1 MAVYGYHRTSTKEQH
16 LDRGIT
22 AIKEFCEKN
31 GLELAKIFT
40 DQQTGKN
47 FDRPRYTV
55 MKEDVLR
62 ENDVLIIK
70 EFDRLGRNKQA
81 SLKELRELQEKG
93 VKVVFLDIPT
103 SWLLA
108 TGNVE
113 NRPIMEMINNILI
126 EVYSTIAQQEV
137 ERKESRQAE
146 GIQAMK
152 DRGEWEKYGRPTVEL
167 PENFL
172 ETVKRW
178 RGGELKAVEAMAIL
192 DMKPATFYRKVKE
205 LGL

>member
-22 AIKEFCEKN
+22 AIKEFCQKN
-31 GLELAKIFT
+31 GLELERIYT

-62 ENDVLIIK
+62 NGDILIIK

-81 SLKELRELQEKG
+81 SLKELRELQEMG

-103 SWLLA
+103 SWMLA

-113 NRPIMEMINNILI
+113 NKSIMEMINNILI
-126 EVYSTIAQQEV
+126 EVYSTIAQQEI
-137 ERKESRQAE
+137 ERKETRQAE
-146 GIQAMK
+146 GIKAMK
-152 DRGEWEKYGRPTVEL
+152 ERGEWDKYGRPSLEL
-167 PENFL
+167 PENFK
-172 ETVKRW
+172 EVVASW
-178 RGGELKAVEAMAIL
+178 RAGEMKAVDAMRVL
-192 DMKPATFYRKVKE
+192 NMKKGTFYNKVKE
-205 LGL
+205 MEQ

>member
-70 EFDRLGRNKQA
+70 EFVCYPRQIL
-81 SLKELRELQEKG
+81 LKLQYRKM
-93 VKVVFLDIPT
+93 
-103 SWLLA
+103 
-108 TGNVE
+108 E
-113 NRPIMEMINNILI
+113 NRFTARYLLLML
-126 EVYSTIAQQEV
+126 
-137 ERKESRQAE
+137 
-146 GIQAMK
+146 
-152 DRGEWEKYGRPTVEL
+152 
-167 PENFL
+167 
-172 ETVKRW
+172 
-178 RGGELKAVEAMAIL
+178 
-192 DMKPATFYRKVKE
+192 
-205 LGL
+205 

>member
-1 MAVYGYHRTSTKEQH
+1 MPVYAYHRTSTKEQH

-22 AIKEFCEKN
+22 AINEFCEKN
-31 GLELAKIFT
+31 GLDLVKIYT

-62 ENDVLIIK
+62 DGDVLIIK
-70 EFDRLGRNKQA
+70 EFDRLGRNKQGC
-81 SLKELRELQEKG
+81 LKELRELQEKG

-113 NRPIMEMINNILI
+113 NKPIVEMINNILI

-137 ERKESRQAE
+137 ERKETRQAE
-146 GIQAMK
+146 GIKAMK
-152 DRGEWEKYGRPTVEL
+152 ERGEWEKYGRPKAEI
-167 PENFL
+167 PDEFQ

-178 RGGELKAVEAMAIL
+178 RNGELKAVEAMAEL
-192 DMKPATFYRKVKE
+192 KMKPATFYRKVKE
-205 LGL
+205 MGL

>member
-22 AIKEFCEKN
+22 AIKEFCQKN
-31 GLELAKIFT
+31 GLELERIYT

-62 ENDVLIIK
+62 NGDILIIK

-81 SLKELRELQEKG
+81 SLKELRELQEMG

-103 SWLLA
+103 SWMLA

-113 NRPIMEMINNILI
+113 NKSIMEMINNILI
-126 EVYSTIAQQEV
+126 EVYSTIAQQEI
-137 ERKESRQAE
+137 ERKETRQAE
-146 GIQAMK
+146 GIKAMK
-152 DRGEWEKYGRPTVEL
+152 ERGEWDKYGRPSLEL
-167 PENFL
+167 PENFK
-172 ETVKRW
+172 EVVASW
-178 RGGELKAVEAMAIL
+178 RAGEMKAVDAMRVL
-192 DMKPATFYRKVKE
+192 NMKKGTFYNKVKE
-205 LGL
+205 MGL

>member
-1 MAVYGYHRTSTKEQH
+1 MYYGYHRTSTKEQH
-16 LDRGIT
+16 LDRGLV
-22 AIKEFCEKN
+22 AINEFAERN
-31 GLELAKIFT
+31 GLHIEKIFT

-62 ENDVLIIK
+62 EGDVLIIK

-81 SLKELRELQEKG
+81 SLRELRELQEMG

-103 SWLLA
+103 SWILA

-113 NRPIMEMINNILI
+113 NRSIMEMINNILI

-137 ERKESRQAE
+137 ERKETRQAE
-146 GIQAMK
+146 GIRAMK
-152 DRGEWEKYGRPTVEL
+152 DRGEWDKYGRPQLVLPDNFTEIVARWRAGEMKTVE
-167 PENFL
+167 
-172 ETVKRW
+172 
-178 RGGELKAVEAMAIL
+178 AIKIL
-192 DMKPATFYRKVKE
+192 GMKTPTFYKKVKE
-205 LGL
+205 MGL